1 MNFNI
6 KINLIKKPAVKQLFS
21 NLLTRVLTRAY
32 NDLVMNINGRQQ
44 EIFEIVV
51 EEFIKSARPIGS
63 EFLAENYDLEVSPAT
78 IRNDLAYLEEL
89 GFLAKPHTS
98 GGRIPTS
105 RGWHFFVE
113 EVREPAAFSKE
124 EMARLN
130 SLTSEL
136 LKTSQEIMSCV
147 SKIFPKVSEEFF
159 KNFLIN
165 KLFDDHERKK

>member
-1 MNFNI
+1 MR
-6 KINLIKKPAVKQLFS
+6 L
-21 NLLTRVLTRAY
+21 
-32 NDLVMNINGRQQ
+32 DGRQQ

-63 EFLAENYDLEVSPAT
+63 EFLAENYDLEVSSAT

-105 RGWHFFVE
+105 RGWHFFIKE
-113 EVREPAAFSKE
+113 IREPDEFSQS

-130 SLTSEL
+130 ALTNKL
-136 LKTSQEIMSCV
+136 LNTSREIMFCV
-147 SKIFPKVSEEFF
+147 SKIFPEVSDEFF
-159 KNFLIN
+159 KKFIIE
-165 KLFDDHERKK
+165 KLFHDRRK

>member
-1 MNFNI
+1 M
-6 KINLIKKPAVKQLFS
+6 LLFTMR
-21 NLLTRVLTRAY
+21 LE
-32 NDLVMNINGRQQ
+32 GRQQ

-51 EEFIKSARPIGS
+51 EEFIKSARPVGS
-63 EFLAENYDLEVSPAT
+63 EFLAENYDLEVSSAT

-105 RGWHFFVE
+105 RGWHFFTHE
-113 EVREPAAFSKE
+113 ILEPSEFSKT

-136 LKTSQEIMSCV
+136 LDTSQEIMNCV
-147 SKIFPKVSEEFF
+147 SKIFPEVSNEFF
-159 KNFLIN
+159 KKFIIE
-165 KLFDDHERKK
+165 KLFYENKYERRK